1 MTETERSIFNS
12 HVRKE
17 ELLQIKFELM
27 GQLLRRDTVQRII
40 EEHAWQSIYIYGGAY
55 LGIQACCAFR
65 NFIDVVGVIDRAGE
79 LVVPRDDIEVIVP
92 EDLAMIDDD
101 LPIIITPLE
110 YARVIREH
118 LLKYRSEERIF
129 YINELF

>member
-1 MTETERSIFNS
+1 MTETERSIFDS

-27 GQLLRRDTVQRII
+27 GQLLRPDVVKNIVDA
-40 EEHAWQSIYIYGGAY
+40 HAWQSIYIYGGAY

-65 NFIDVVGVIDRAGE
+65 QFIDVPCVIDRAGE
-79 LVVPRDDIEVIVP
+79 LMMPRDDIEVILP
-92 EDLAMIDDD
+92 EDLARIDND

-110 YARVIREH
+110 HARAIRDQ
-118 LLKYRSEERIF
+118 LINYRSGERIF
-129 YINELF
+129 YLNELF